1 MNAQQ
6 RLRAMKIEKE
16 ILFRERWTR
25 THLDKGRIFLAQR
38 DISKMVD
45 LAYEYGELTDMPWR
59 KVRRTIYANIQ

>member
-16 ILFRERWTR
+16 MLFRERWAR

-38 DISKMVD
+38 DVSKMVD
-45 LAYEYGELTDMPWR
+45 LAYEYRELTDVSWR